1 MISIHGWYGI
11 EIIRWKLMPQSEWID
26 FFQLD
31 GSPCDVTFQALAMH
45 GAVTCCANGA
55 SKPDDDATDALKHI
69 L

>member
-1 MISIHGWYGI
+1 MVWDRNNG
-11 EIIRWKLMPQSEWID
+11 WKLMPQSEWID
-26 FFQLD
+26 FFQLH

-45 GAVTCCANGA
+45 GAVTCCAKGA